1 MNTLNI
7 LQNTPTSSSTSTPV
21 ATAGPAIDSQGF
33 LRLLITQLQ
42 HQDPLTPT
50 DPGNT
55 VLQLASLAQVST
67 LQEISALLKQLLAA
81 KDTPVESAPK
91 KTALAAS
98 PDDEPLP
105 PLLASILRLPRPEST
120 QEDQS

>member
-7 LQNTPTSSSTSTPV
+7 FQNAPTSSSTSTPV
-21 ATAGPAIDSQGF
+21 TAQGPAIDSQGF

-42 HQDPLTPT
+42 HQNPLTPT

-67 LQEISALLKQLLAA
+67 LHEISALLKQLLAA

-98 PDDEPLP
+98 PDDELPP
-105 PLLASILRLPRPEST
+105 PLLASILRLPRS
-120 QEDQS
+120 DV